1 MRISPRECS
10 LRPLRTRIREA
21 AKQSKV
27 PQEVIEK
34 DYLLSYTLAGI
45 AAVPEL
51 AAVLAFKGGTAL
63 KKCVFG
69 EYRFSED
76 LDFSGKN
83 APKGEVLEQ
92 SLRAA
97 LDESKRL
104 LSQHGPFAIE
114 IQRYI
119 ERDPHP
125 GGQEAFMIRV
135 QFPWHPQPL
144 CRVKIEISH
153 DEPVM
158 LPTRER
164 SVRHGYEEDLAVTLG
179 CYQLEEIVA
188 EKMRSLLQ
196 TQQKLLRRGWT
207 QARARDYYDLWR
219 ILTQFRDDL
228 DRSILD
234 DLLLRKCE
242 VRGVSFRRLDDFFAK
257 ELVSEAR
264 KHWEA
269 TLTAFVPD
277 LASSNQVLTELREL
291 LTVFFKF
298 ARESSTST
306 SQ

>member
-83 APKGEVLEQ
+83 APRGEALEQ
-92 SLRAA
+92 ALRTAIAA
-97 LDESKRL
+97 SKQL
-104 LSQHGPFAIE
+104 LLQHGPFAIE
-114 IQRYI
+114 VQRYV

-125 GGQEAFMIRV
+125 GGQEAFIIRA

-153 DEPVM
+153 DEPVI
-158 LPTRER
+158 LPMQHRIL
-164 SVRHGYEEDLAVTLG
+164 RHGYEEDLA
-179 CYQLEEIVA
+179 
-188 EKMRSLLQ
+188 
-196 TQQKLLRRGWT
+196 
-207 QARARDYYDLWR
+207 
-219 ILTQFRDDL
+219 
-228 DRSILD
+228 
-234 DLLLRKCE
+234 
-242 VRGVSFRRLDDFFAK
+242 
-257 ELVSEAR
+257 
-264 KHWEA
+264 A
-269 TLTAFVPD
+269 TL
-277 LASSNQVLTELREL
+277 
-291 LTVFFKF
+291 
-298 ARESSTST
+298 
-306 SQ
+306 

>member
-1 MRISPRECS
+1 MK
-10 LRPLRTRIREA
+10 PLRTRIQEA
-21 AKQSKV
+21 ARRNKV
-27 PQEVIEK
+27 LQEVIEK

-51 AAVLAFKGGTAL
+51 ATALAFKGGTAL

-83 APKGEVLEQ
+83 APKGDALEQ
-92 SLRAA
+92 A
-97 LDESKRL
+97 LQMAVDESKRL
-104 LSQHGPFAIE
+104 LAQHGPFALE
-114 IQRYI
+114 IQRYV

-125 GGQEAFMIRV
+125 GGQEAFIIRA

-158 LPTRER
+158 LPTRDRTVE
-164 SVRHGYEEDLAVTLG
+164 HGYEEELAVTLG

-196 TQQKLLRRGWT
+196 TQQKLMKRGWN

-219 ILTQFRDDL
+219 ILTQFQNEL

-234 DLLLRKCE
+234 ELLRKKSE
-242 VRGVSFRRLDDFFAK
+242 VRGVSFRVLDDFFTQ
-257 ELVSEAR
+257 ELVSEAQR
-264 KHWEA
+264 HWAA

-277 LASSNQVLTELREL
+277 LAPSDQVLGELKEL
-291 LTVFFKF
+291 LPMFFKF
-298 ARESSTST
+298 ARESSA
-306 SQ
+306 